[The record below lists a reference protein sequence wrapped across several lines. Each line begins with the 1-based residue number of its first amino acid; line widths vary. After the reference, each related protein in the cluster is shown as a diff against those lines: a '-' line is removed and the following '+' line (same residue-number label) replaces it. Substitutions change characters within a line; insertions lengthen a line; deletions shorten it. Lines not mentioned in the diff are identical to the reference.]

1 MFLLDFLALFSL
13 LAVLYL
19 LLIDDLKLMTLTAD
33 VPLKA
38 QFRQT
43 KPLRVANRDFYN
55 LVKQHFNFGSVYKKT
70 IFGN

>member
-1 MFLLDFLALFSL
+1 MLLLDLLALFSI

-19 LLIDDLKLMTLTAD
+19 LLIDDLKLMILTAD
-33 VPLKA
+33 TPLKA

-43 KPLRVANRDFYN
+43 KPLRAANRDFYS
-55 LVKQHFNFGSVYKKT
+55 LIKQYFNFDSVHKRT